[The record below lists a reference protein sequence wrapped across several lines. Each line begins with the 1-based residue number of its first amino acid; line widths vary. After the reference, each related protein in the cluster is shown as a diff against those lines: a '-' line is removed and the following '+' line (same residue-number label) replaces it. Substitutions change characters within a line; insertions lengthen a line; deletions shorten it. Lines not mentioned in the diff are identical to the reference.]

1 MHHALRK
8 RSLRTSALLVCAA
21 ALALSA
27 SVARA
32 AKPMSAAFIEVRAT
46 DDSGREASFSQVF
59 PVNFFDGRIEWGLAS
74 PIDLMCDDGQ
84 PLATIESLLVGYDAD
99 PVVDLAFSL
108 RNSDLGNPTFFSI
121 TSSTISFGGI
131 SNATGVATASMSIT
145 NGIGSPAGVASAGQF
160 PGNKAYQARY
170 STDGIIN
177 TGTVFGN
184 LVDSLSAVIGTSQ
197 TEETNG
203 GLFVAIP
210 GTVYMMESQYQF
222 ILSAGDQ
229 ASGTSHFE
237 IVPEPASLGLL
248 AAGALLV
255 IRRRRLA

>member
-8 RSLRTSALLVCAA
+8 RSLRMCVLLACAGALG
-21 ALALSA
+21 LSA

-32 AKPMSAAFIEVRAT
+32 AKPMTAAFIEVRAT
-46 DDSGREASFSQVF
+46 DDSGREASFSQAF
-59 PVNFFDGRIEWGLAS
+59 PVSFWDGRIEWGLTS
-74 PIDLMCDDGQ
+74 PIELVCDDGQ
-84 PLATIESLLVGYDAD
+84 PLATLESLQVGYDAD
-99 PVVDLAFSL
+99 PIVDLAFSL

-121 TSSTISFGGI
+121 TSTTISFPGI

-145 NGIGSPAGVASAGQF
+145 NGIGSPAGVASSGQF
-160 PGNKAYQARY
+160 PGTKAYQARY
-170 STDGIIN
+170 STDGVIN
-177 TGTVFGN
+177 TGTVFAN

-210 GTVYMMESQYQF
+210 GTVYMMESEYQF

-248 AAGALLV
+248 VLGSLLV
-255 IRRRRLA
+255 SRRRRVS